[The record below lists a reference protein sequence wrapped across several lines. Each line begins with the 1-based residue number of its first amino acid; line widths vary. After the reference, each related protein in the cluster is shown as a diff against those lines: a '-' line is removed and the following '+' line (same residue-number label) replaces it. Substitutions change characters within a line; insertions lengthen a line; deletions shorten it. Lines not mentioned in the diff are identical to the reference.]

1 MRSREEILQRI
12 NEGVKAASVR
22 VSQKN
27 AELINEGLIDPI
39 KIKKNTFQS
48 ASSPEVAQQL
58 LNPTPVQYQETAN
71 PVVDETLGDKY
82 TDVVPMVG
90 AGAGRFVSLVGTGM
104 AALNEAGSYALNAV
118 SGKPYSVDE
127 ALQNFADKT
136 KLLGGPGRQLSNA
149 SQEQYSKETRQALA
163 ELGAI
168 GNNSNLTET
177 QGALE
182 TAKWAAKN
190 PGTVAVLLGENLI
203 GSGLGTS
210 AVGTVLPKAM
220 GLGARVSVGTGIQEG
235 AGYLDERA
243 NKTGTLNTDDVKM
256 ATAVGIVNGA
266 LEKYLGGTGKNFD
279 MESNLLGLNN
289 ISREAIKDLP
299 AAMGREAVTE
309 AGQEWVSNASGNVQ
323 DGNEITQGGGSAS
336 TLGAILGAGT
346 TAVYATPHLAIEAS
360 KVTGQGTAAS
370 KNLATKAYD
379 SVKKRYQDAT
389 DLYNYEVHS
398 DPSSENYQ
406 PVRAFNESMGTIIN
420 ATTAEEADLAAK
432 QGQEVIVKATKHLN
446 DLRDAYKAATT
457 DEEKAAAKSA
467 VEDFVKTHYN
477 PLQQARQ
484 AMEGTGQAKATNAN
498 ANKATGTD
506 YVAQKIDQYV
516 QANANTTATNTITP
530 TTSTSTVQPTVNN
543 KDSSSSINTSNN
555 VTNTTNTTT
564 TTKGNGKS
572 LVQSIISRESGGNYG
587 IANLSGSHQ
596 VAKGVDVT
604 KMSIGQI
611 LGSNLNATGK
621 YQTIKGTLK
630 LATDSL
636 GISRNTLYTPD
647 VQERVGRWLMF
658 EKQPALG
665 AYIRG
670 EHNDINKALHAAS
683 NEWQA
688 VGSPLNGDRITIGR
702 GKNVKR
708 ALTSYKEVAPSLQA
722 ARQAYAEA
730 IKQGKSKAEAE
741 TYAINFGT
749 TGDITVEANIGT
761 DNSAT
766 QTTNTTNTANDTLT
780 QARNAVAQAI
790 SQRKSLAEIQELQKQ
805 VEELK
810 AQAVAK
816 GETVEPT
823 EEQKAQSKVV
833 VVEAA
838 QQVRANTLDATH
850 IDQLEHAGVLTEED
864 ANELRRMLDI
874 KRVIS
879 SQRSPEQVDDAVYKG
894 TKGATTAES
903 DIGLSEYQTVLDDAI
918 EKNDTATLDN
928 YLSKLDN
935 FAQNQTSKAAALE
948 EAIAMNPSN
957 AKPLYIAPDENN
969 NWKVYEGRTS
979 RDKSDPTFQAGA
991 YQVWTVGDKAVETNN
1006 RIIQNAT
1013 DVASLNDAYQS
1024 IVTNRQANGLLD
1036 NLSPKTPSS
1045 RLPKSKF
1052 ANQTTST
1059 VTSTTTTPKKAFTNW
1074 NSKDFADNGITFT
1087 HTDPNQK
1094 TDDDFHQMVK
1104 LAVNQGSKAGFSDN
1118 AIINQVSKVADA
1130 FGFKLEDKSIKNLTS
1145 LIGTV
1150 KSEAQASTTPKGSTP
1165 TGNTST
1171 VTTPAAKTFN
1181 NSDGNV
1187 RTVSYNEAGNV
1198 KGKLAEDE
1206 VWVGHDFTKNAN
1218 GKTQLNFEADGKYK
1232 RGLSGFTYNNT
1243 DLEGKPDSRSLAMEM
1258 FGEHGMFGNPYRTN
1272 AKGKFAAKNH
1282 QEALNKYVNLVK
1294 DLTTSSHGS
1303 RLQFL
1308 ESFEQLRGKKLVT
1321 DADSKQEAKFLDYIL
1336 NAPEAQPLWDAMK
1349 DSNNTM
1355 KVADRK
1361 AKVDALQ
1368 EWIASVEVE
1377 YSAPNDKGKVEI
1389 TGFKQSD
1396 TTKAQFR
1403 EQRKAERKG
1412 KSEVKTP
1419 TTVEATTPSS
1429 NVDVTPENQ
1438 AVIDKAPEAA
1448 KAELTKL
1455 AQAGH
1460 TISES
1465 KLTFVADSG
1474 EIKDSEGYTLTRKK
1488 AFSKSTGELKTDKI
1502 EAQLPIAKNDLGIKN
1517 LVVVQNMKSGKFNGL
1532 SAQMEDGTTDTL
1544 DDLLLGNEEKSLSD
1558 LSIALSKE
1566 LGVPVGFNISED
1578 AKKTPKSE
1586 ATPSTP
1592 SKQETPATATVS
1604 PPSSIQA
1611 KGKVKSK
1618 DKAPDKMLSE
1628 TELKSGITLEADE
1641 TIDTLFEYLNEEMDL
1656 SKPNDLAK
1664 VLDKITLD
1672 GTVVISDDNTTEY
1685 EYLRNLILA
1694 MANYMD
1700 KPKLVINPKATK
1712 ASYNPETNTIEV
1724 AISDSMFG
1732 DIAAIVLKQATLDIA
1747 DDIDN
1752 YTENLASEVSVDN
1765 AEYPTIMTDSDVKS
1779 IEEIK
1784 AIHSKLTKAKKALN
1798 RDLLSKNLDDLNLDS
1813 ETRRAIYV
1821 LANSSLGDFLSVS
1834 LSNKKV
1840 REYLKTVTYKD
1851 KQSKSKSSLY
1861 TYISRAFREFFG
1873 FTNKEAN
1880 VLDTLLSITG
1890 DIATIKLNQSD
1901 FAESMDARQAVLKAT
1916 EKQINQE
1923 LKKPYKTRNRFVVSF
1938 TQAKDKPLAS
1948 VKDLMTKIAQDPVKA
1963 AQYLLGEQLSPE
1975 QEREIKYFAD
1985 FSNKFTIYLK
1995 SAYAENPQMNKDL
2008 KSYLFDPNTGNLD
2021 TNLAGALTL
2030 AVYDYIKSNGNKN
2043 KNTYDDVKK
2052 ILNLD
2057 KDSNAII
2064 PGHIYRQYAYK
2075 GNLASFVAADLGKV
2089 AVAALGI
2096 NETENAAKDSKSEL
2110 EMSLGNWA
2118 LHAMQIAELGSLQF
2132 MPQEQHLNNIK
2143 TVRGTEP
2150 GGLSENGSD
2159 YVFFTFKA
2167 AEAEPKSTRVEEI
2180 IKVSKNTKGIVA
2192 KLFNIESGVRY
2203 PKLTAPSKVKRKIK
2217 KSRSLV
2223 SNLQA
2228 TFMEAMQR
2236 EPIEADVVTYDVM
2249 DTLLNNH
2256 NSWFKHL
2263 VGAAVTKD
2271 ELNKMHINDR
2281 ESAEAAAE
2289 GLEREI
2295 DNGMSFIGSLKR
2307 NKKGFQN
2314 FWDSVY
2320 TASNNRMHFN
2330 SNVFNMQTSIIQRM
2344 MASYK
2349 NFRTTIN
2356 MEGINLDNLLEHAL
2370 DDKGNPTKIGLFL
2383 SAVAM
2388 NMEDFDSALA
2398 ADIKDTVGTELKS
2411 YTKDKVYSKDFMP
2424 AFVKL
2429 LQTDKVQSAIS
2440 AMQKAMNKQKLS
2452 KAELN
2457 AIEDFVD
2464 TAGMKMQSVRALI
2477 ELTNMVKA
2485 MESGSELSTGIGLGS
2500 DGINNGIALAS
2511 IYNGVA
2517 TERTLLQTGFIPKND
2532 RNIKTQF
2539 DTKLHKDIGDYYEAF
2554 AEVFTRN
2561 MQDVKES
2568 ADSFPSVVKA
2578 IEVIEAIQPAFD
2590 IIANPKAARKLA
2602 KAIIIPF
2609 GYSAGTDRLVQVAQE
2624 SFISDIQKK
2633 MAKLANDKAINN
2645 TSPDYVEF
2653 QEQLQVLLDDKKF
2666 TLPEEPSALL
2676 EFWFTPKQLGALS
2689 NTYGTIVEKALKNSL
2704 EEFAG
2709 AFKSSRER
2717 NIAMHEATFEMFN
2730 EIRESIIANATVKLA
2745 DKLEITL
2752 DEMNERGFTNKEW
2765 DTLVEPQ
2772 IARITP
2778 RILNAF
2784 ATTQGDIENSEN
2796 IDLIEDSLSSLE
2808 VLSRGKKFIGGKVL
2822 SKVKGKNV
2830 DDLLQMQEN
2839 TLPAMTRII
2848 KKVGVLINSAQVQG
2862 TDGRISAEASAM
2874 LGGKVNL
2881 NNHDQNDG
2889 GLGNYLNMVLTQN
2902 KAAFKTLAG
2911 NHLQLNSLEAFV
2923 ETLQTATAMYSEGA
2937 ISELVYRNVLNKAF
2951 FGISRSINPE
2961 HTSKTKVWDIDKTEI
2976 MDLLTELVHET
2987 EKGKIDILTNLQAVQ
3002 QYAGEMG
3009 EYIITDEDI
3018 QLTIKELGK
3027 ITSRMDA
3034 LVKSIESNDLL
3045 MKELAIPAAKPV
3057 NAPKTVPAPKNAKLK
3072 SKEDFNYKAIN
3083 EITLHSG
3090 GAKGS
3095 DTLWGSIGKSF
3106 GLKNIKHYQMLG
3118 NKTPNGNVDLK
3129 LEDLDSNVDDILK
3142 RTAKRIGRT
3151 FPTKNEYVNN
3161 LMRRNNAQ
3169 VVNADT
3175 IFAIGV
3181 IENNQVLGGTG
3192 WAVDMAINEY
3202 HKPVNVF
3209 DQNKNQWFKWNYD
3222 TNSFERID
3230 TPILT
3235 KNFAGIGTREI
3246 NNNGKQAIKEVYQKT
3261 QNSLKPKDNIST
3273 APVTLPIDDSMVGV
3287 KSNKNGLV
3295 TQVPKALLGKGA
3307 FLINNYIEDIK
3318 KISTGLLKP
3327 HEDRYTLALLDTIL
3341 NIKSDY
3347 QITLQL
3353 LTDPK
3358 AIKAIED
3365 ASGKGLYVADQK
3377 GGSFD
3382 VDYNP
3387 ESAVRLNLHHHLQED
3402 LRKIATHEFVHV
3414 ATVDALQRV
3423 YTNPEL
3429 EKRVNDLYATLN
3441 KWFAENI
3448 GKLDEYSVGSIVYAL
3463 TNQNEL
3469 LAVSTTQEE
3478 VIKHLINIPVGESN
3492 LFQEMTK
3499 LLVDLM
3505 KLNYGNKSIT
3515 KQVESAIYDNAKQ
3528 YESDLRRTQS
3538 DSQKLSTV
3546 NNGTASKGSDN
3557 QGQTGTSSVPKQDTG
3572 NGQETTTLG
3581 PVENPIQWIKDTVN
3595 DLHSRLKTKN
3605 NLSKRAVE
3613 SARYL
3618 VDTLLAN
3625 NPDINIEVVNRAA
3638 MDLRTAR
3645 NPEAHGAKG
3654 LYDVN
3659 TNTIYILDSTLEAQG
3674 DAAYDSII
3682 NLLHEVVHANTERNI
3697 NSGDKAYAKSIDA
3710 LEQLLEQLRKVGS
3723 TDPVIQ
3729 TALSNISE
3737 LAAYGMT
3744 HEVVKEFIGKY
3755 GRNTRAESKTEAVK
3769 SFLGKL
3775 ASLLGL
3781 KSNKYH
3787 QFVIH
3792 VDNLSQYNPNPTPTP
3807 PTGGKTTLPK
3817 ANLHSASHLTGL
3829 SAGNSSSTHDAH
3841 LDSIID
3847 MIDTFVGNDAN
3858 RGRTI
3863 QDSTKAKTPM
3873 SIVTRLGMSDKEAS
3887 VYEATRAVLST
3898 YIKTQGNNVGVR
3910 ELQNMAREF
3919 NAGQLTKEDFVDDWA
3934 TATKDE
3940 RNHATALFNNI
3951 LGANPSNM
3959 KSDVLIKFTALALSS
3974 EKFRQILDKPR
3985 QRISKYE
3992 NDDSLFSDAMTM
4004 LENGINKMTELYVHT
4019 NNKNIT
4025 GQIDRLFYNLQA
4037 IDEKARINKETL
4049 DQKVWKGI
4057 GVIGNVVNGSTK
4069 TVLAKAINLAKGS
4082 SNERMRKFGEATN
4095 ELAKN
4100 DATAVGTLILDT
4112 VSKYSK
4118 LAGKRYGEGR
4128 NLVNEIVSTTHVK
4141 KVHERIARFT
4151 TSLGQLRQQIQDN
4164 TREALLDEFTNRGKD
4179 LSRAARD
4186 SITTVALRSDMAS
4199 LLEYMGITE
4208 VMALLR
4214 SPSNREQRIK
4224 DLEQQIKAMED
4235 GNDMVMQA
4243 KALAAYMIAN
4253 KGTKHL
4259 VKSTQLIAIRH
4270 GLPSQVELSQMD
4282 KATYEA
4288 VNTLTSLYATRY
4300 GYSKSGYH
4308 FDQVIAQEED
4318 GIKAMLKAHKA
4329 MIDRSR
4335 ADFLSNPYNY
4345 SKGYLP
4351 NISDPHRSLVWVEP
4365 NEVAK
4370 YLTQGWQNVTD
4381 APLKRDVLDTT
4392 FDRVLLYHPHMDY
4405 QNRVSGGLD
4414 LIDTHAKGQ
4423 IIYAESQDLARVAKA
4438 RAQERI
4444 VRSKTVRAEDYNP
4457 FDEDTAMIATYGA
4470 DGAIQDYHYEMESFL
4485 RDDYLQRNN
4494 DPFALL
4500 SRMDAK
4506 TQFKPQIEESQ
4517 RSVAHALYEDYK
4529 ANYAKNPELFVVL
4542 DPDSDDKKIRDDYAL
4557 TPYAFK
4563 VEAHKLFGDGPIVV
4577 RASVYN
4583 TVFGYKVYSLG
4594 NIFNKEYKN
4603 MNKFEKLFYVIFS
4616 ILLGKKAKSRV
4627 IATEDVVKMLTKQ
4640 VKDFIVIRGTKVL
4653 IGNILANTMLLMLQG
4668 VNPVDIMKGY
4678 NYAWQEGQRYRR
4690 SQKIVMQLR
4699 TKMMYAKANEMPTLR
4714 RQIMAE
4720 EHSMKRSS
4728 MHDYMQQGIM
4738 STIVEDVTVLK
4749 DQLAYKTGIEQK
4761 LDELGD
4767 KTPAPIKTAFDWM
4780 VVNPGTPMHKF
4791 LSDATQFSD
4800 FSAKYVLAEH
4810 LRKKGMSSDEALS
4823 LAQESFI
4830 NFDLPQGQGM
4840 DYMGRMGLFMFTKFF
4855 FRFQRVLSKLLW
4867 EKPAQTIAQHY
4878 ISESLFNMQG
4888 VLDPL
4893 MTNNLGNPFDFGAL
4907 NLLDGQDT
4915 VMTEMAGLVF

>member
-27 AELINEGLIDPI
+27 AELINEGLIDPT

-82 TDVVPMVG
+82 TDAVPMVG

-149 SQEQYSKETRQALA
+149 SQEQYSKETQQALA

-182 TAKWAAKN
+182 TAKWATKN

-289 ISREAIKDLP
+289 IGREAIKDLP

-309 AGQEWVSNASGNVQ
+309 AGQEWVSNATGNAQ

-379 SVKKRYQDAT
+379 SVKKRYQNAT
-389 DLYNYEVHS
+389 DPYNYEVHS

-484 AMEGTGQAKATNAN
+484 AMEGTGQAKSTNTN

-506 YVAQKIDQYV
+506 YVTQKIDQYV

-555 VTNTTNTTT
+555 VTSTTNTTT

-761 DNSAT
+761 DNSAI

-810 AQAVAK
+810 AQTIAK
-816 GETVEPT
+816 GEAVEPT

-903 DIGLSEYQTVLDDAI
+903 DIGLNEYQTVLDDAI

-1024 IVTNRQANGLLD
+1024 IVSNRQANGLLD

-1059 VTSTTTTPKKAFTNW
+1059 VTSTTTPKKAFTDW
-1074 NSKDFADNGITFT
+1074 NSKDFADSGITFT
-1087 HTDPNQK
+1087 HTDPSQK
-1094 TDDDFHQMVK
+1094 ADDDFHQMVK
-1104 LAVNQGSKAGFSDN
+1104 LAVNQGSKAGLSDN

-1165 TGNTST
+1165 TGNIST
-1171 VTTPAAKTFN
+1171 VTAATTTTKTFN
-1181 NSDGNV
+1181 NTDGNV
-1187 RTVSYNEAGNV
+1187 RTVSYNEAGSV

-1206 VWVGHDFTKNAN
+1206 VWVGHDYIKLDN
-1218 GKTQLNFEADGKYK
+1218 GLTDLNYEADGKYR

-1243 DLEGKPDSRSLAMEM
+1243 DLKGKPDPRSLAMGM
-1258 FGEHGMFGNPYRTN
+1258 FGKHGMFGNPYRTN
-1272 AKGKFAAKNH
+1272 TKGKFAAKNH
-1282 QEALNKYVNLVK
+1282 QEALNKYINFFK
-1294 DLTTSSHGS
+1294 DLTTSGHPS

-1308 ESFEQLRGKKLVT
+1308 ESLELLRSKKLVT

-1361 AKVDALQ
+1361 TKVDALQ
-1368 EWIASVEVE
+1368 EWIASVEAE

-1412 KSEVKTP
+1412 KSEVKTS
-1419 TTVEATTPSS
+1419 TTAEATTPSS

-1448 KAELTKL
+1448 KAKEFM
-1455 AQAGH
+1455 
-1460 TISES
+1460 S
-1465 KLTFVADSG
+1465 
-1474 EIKDSEGYTLTRKK
+1474 KK
-1488 AFSKSTGELKTDKI
+1488 AL
-1502 EAQLPIAKNDLGIKN
+1502 NDLVPN
-1517 LVVVQNMKSGKFNGL
+1517 LVEYN
-1532 SAQMEDGTTDTL
+1532 
-1544 DDLLLGNEEKSLSD
+1544 
-1558 LSIALSKE
+1558 
-1566 LGVPVGFNISED
+1566 P
-1578 AKKTPKSE
+1578 P
-1586 ATPSTP
+1586 
-1592 SKQETPATATVS
+1592 KQETPATPTTVS

-1694 MANYMD
+1694 MTNYMD

-1747 DDIDN
+1747 DDIDS

-1765 AEYPTIMTDSDVKS
+1765 AEYPTVMTDSDVNS

-2096 NETENAAKDSKSEL
+2096 NETENATKDSKSEL

-2159 YVFFTFKA
+2159 YVFFTFKGT
-2167 AEAEPKSTRVEEI
+2167 EAEPKSTRVEEI

-2203 PKLTAPSKVKRKIK
+2203 PKLTEPSKVKRKIK

-2271 ELNKMHINDR
+2271 ELDKMHINDR

-2356 MEGINLDNLLEHAL
+2356 MEGINLDNLLDHAL
-2370 DDKGNPTKIGLFL
+2370 DEKGNPTKIGFFL

-2398 ADIKDTVGTELKS
+2398 ADIQNTAGTELKS

-2440 AMQKAMNKQKLS
+2440 AMQKVMNKQKLS

-2457 AIEDFVD
+2457 AIEDFVN

-2511 IYNGVA
+2511 VYNGVA
-2517 TERTLLQTGFIPKND
+2517 TVRTLLQTGFIPKND

-2590 IIANPKAARKLA
+2590 IVANPKAARKLA

-2689 NTYGTIVEKALKNSL
+2689 NTYETIIEKALKNSL

-2709 AFKSSRER
+2709 VFKSSRER
-2717 NIAMHEATFEMFN
+2717 NITMHEATFEMFN
-2730 EIRESIIANATVKLA
+2730 EVRESIITNATAEMANQLN
-2745 DKLEITL
+2745 ITL
-2752 DEMNERGFTNKEW
+2752 DEMKDRGFTNKEW

-2848 KKVGVLINSAQVQG
+2848 KKVGVFINSAQIQG

-2881 NNHDQNDG
+2881 NIHDQNDG
-2889 GLGNYLNMVLTQN
+2889 GLDNYLNMVLTQN
-2902 KAAFKTLAG
+2902 KATFKTLAT
-2911 NHLQLNSLEAFV
+2911 NHLQLNSLETFV
-2923 ETLQTATAMYSEGA
+2923 ETLQIATAMYSEGA

-2951 FGISRSINPE
+2951 FSISRSINPE

-3009 EYIITDEDI
+3009 EYIITDEDV
-3018 QLTIKELGK
+3018 QLAIKELGK
-3027 ITSRMDA
+3027 ISSRMDA
-3034 LVKSIESNDLL
+3034 LIKGIESNDLL
-3045 MKELAIPAAKPV
+3045 MKELAIPAAKPANV
-3057 NAPKTVPAPKNAKLK
+3057 TDTVPVPKNAK
-3072 SKEDFNYKAIN
+3072 
-3083 EITLHSG
+3083 
-3090 GAKGS
+3090 
-3095 DTLWGSIGKSF
+3095 
-3106 GLKNIKHYQMLG
+3106 
-3118 NKTPNGNVDLK
+3118 
-3129 LEDLDSNVDDILK
+3129 
-3142 RTAKRIGRT
+3142 R
-3151 FPTKNEYVNN
+3151 
-3161 LMRRNNAQ
+3161 
-3169 VVNADT
+3169 
-3175 IFAIGV
+3175 
-3181 IENNQVLGGTG
+3181 
-3192 WAVDMAINEY
+3192 
-3202 HKPVNVF
+3202 
-3209 DQNKNQWFKWNYD
+3209 
-3222 TNSFERID
+3222 
-3230 TPILT
+3230 
-3235 KNFAGIGTREI
+3235 
-3246 NNNGKQAIKEVYQKT
+3246 
-3261 QNSLKPKDNIST
+3261 
-3273 APVTLPIDDSMVGV
+3273 
-3287 KSNKNGLV
+3287 
-3295 TQVPKALLGKGA
+3295 
-3307 FLINNYIEDIK
+3307 IK
-3318 KISTGLLKP
+3318 KS
-3327 HEDRYTLALLDTIL
+3327 E
-3341 NIKSDY
+3341 
-3347 QITLQL
+3347 
-3353 LTDPK
+3353 
-3358 AIKAIED
+3358 
-3365 ASGKGLYVADQK
+3365 
-3377 GGSFD
+3377 
-3382 VDYNP
+3382 
-3387 ESAVRLNLHHHLQED
+3387 
-3402 LRKIATHEFVHV
+3402 
-3414 ATVDALQRV
+3414 
-3423 YTNPEL
+3423 
-3429 EKRVNDLYATLN
+3429 
-3441 KWFAENI
+3441 
-3448 GKLDEYSVGSIVYAL
+3448 
-3463 TNQNEL
+3463 
-3469 LAVSTTQEE
+3469 
-3478 VIKHLINIPVGESN
+3478 
-3492 LFQEMTK
+3492 
-3499 LLVDLM
+3499 
-3505 KLNYGNKSIT
+3505 
-3515 KQVESAIYDNAKQ
+3515 VESI
-3528 YESDLRRTQS
+3528 
-3538 DSQKLSTV
+3538 
-3546 NNGTASKGSDN
+3546 
-3557 QGQTGTSSVPKQDTG
+3557 
-3572 NGQETTTLG
+3572 
-3581 PVENPIQWIKDTVN
+3581 ENPIQWVRDTIN
-3595 DLHSRLKTKN
+3595 DLYNRLDTKN
-3605 NLSKRAVE
+3605 ANTQHQLDLME
-3613 SARYL
+3613 YL
-3618 VDTLLAN
+3618 ITRLMEV
-3625 NPDINIEVVNRAA
+3625 NPNIKIEVVNEKTMAYLGK
-3638 MDLRTAR
+3638 D
-3645 NPEAHGAKG
+3645 NPDAVGAHG
-3654 LYDVN
+3654 LFYND
-3659 TNTIYILDSTLEAQG
+3659 TIYILDTKLANQGNKAFSTMAT
-3674 DAAYDSII
+3674 IT
-3682 NLLHEVVHANTERNI
+3682 HEMVHAITENQI
-3697 NSGDKAYAKSIDA
+3697 NSNDPKFTDTINQLESLRSNLERIPTSSIAIKNA
-3710 LEQLLEQLRKVGS
+3710 L
-3723 TDPVIQ
+3723 T
-3729 TALSNISE
+3729 NISE
-3737 LAAYGMT
+3737 LVAYGLT
-3744 HEVVKEFIGKY
+3744 HPEVRDFIATYARPTAK
-3755 GRNTRAESKTEAVK
+3755 
-3769 SFLGKL
+3769 
-3775 ASLLGL
+3775 GL
-3781 KSNKYH
+3781 S
-3787 QFVIH
+3787 
-3792 VDNLSQYNPNPTPTP
+3792 NPTKALSWFLEQVSNLFNFVKHPNRDKWTREEVANYRNFVRLVDRLSKPIPPSPTD
-3807 PTGGKTTLPK
+3807 GNGKSKSTPK
-3817 ANLHSASHLTGL
+3817 ASTVTTSHLTDL
-3829 SAGNSSSTHDAH
+3829 SVGNSSTTHNSH

-3898 YIKTQGNNVGVR
+3898 YIKTQGNNVGIR

-4112 VSKYSK
+4112 VSKYGK

-4179 LSRAARD
+4179 LSRVARD

-4199 LLEYMGITE
+4199 LLEYMNITE

-4214 SPSNREQRIK
+4214 SPSKREQRIK

-4259 VKSTQLIAIRH
+4259 VKSTQLIATRH
-4270 GLPSQVELSQMD
+4270 GLPSQVELSKMD

-4300 GYSKSGYH
+4300 GYSKSGFH

-4335 ADFLSNPYNY
+4335 ADFLTNPYNY

-4370 YLTQGWQNVTD
+4370 YLTQGWQKVTD
-4381 APLKRDVLDTT
+4381 APLKRDALDTT

-4517 RSVAHALYEDYK
+4517 RSVARALYEDYK

-4542 DPDSDDKKIRDDYAL
+4542 DPDSDDKKVRDDYAL

-4616 ILLGKKAKSRV
+4616 ILLGEKAKSRV
-4627 IATEDVVKMLTKQ
+4627 IATEDVIKMLTKQ

-4690 SQKIVMQLR
+4690 SQKVVMQLR
-4699 TKMMYAKANEMPTLR
+4699 TKMMYAKANEIPALR